1 MFFATFGGGLN
12 ELKSVDEQ
20 GNASFISYGTKDG
33 LPTEVLFSL
42 AEDKDGNIW
51 MGSESG
57 LSKMNIVNH
66 HFDNYLKQEIGE
78 ELLFEESTAI
88 ASTDGRLLFGTNRGM
103 LCFAPQQVRKNAYVP
118 EIVFRA

>member
-12 ELKSVDEQ
+12 ELKSVDKQ

-66 HFDNYLKQEIGE
+66 HLI
-78 ELLFEESTAI
+78 I
-88 ASTDGRLLFGTNRGM
+88 
-103 LCFAPQQVRKNAYVP
+103 
-118 EIVFRA
+118 I